1 MNDMNKKPYTNQLFI
16 FIILFL
22 LSLIAV
28 VIITQVNSD
37 KNLVKLE
44 SGYDEA
50 ISTFQIGNRMNTL
63 VNDVTSMDYRIRKL
77 VQSADSN
84 AATGL
89 YDSIRSLKS
98 EMNNLRNLA
107 GGNKKK
113 QQFDLISDLVSQKIE
128 YDNLLLSAYYAKR
141 DSVLQNV
148 FNANT
153 GKQLNDSIYATGMRL
168 QIELEQNLQA
178 TLSQNSTFT
187 DKTRYYGKMLSL
199 VALASIVVLGSFI
212 ILRVLK
218 QVMLIKELETAEKSA
233 VKSAQIKEQFL
244 ANMSHEIR
252 TPINAVIGFTG
263 LLNKTQLEAEQKKY
277 VGHIQ
282 QSSSNLLTI
291 INDIL
296 DISKIQANK
305 LRIVDKPFDLQETC
319 RGLASILQFKME
331 EKKLQ
336 FALNIDPSVPT
347 RLIGDGDR
355 LNQILTNLLNNATK
369 FTQQGSI
376 ELSIKTVKR
385 LYTNVE
391 IQFIVKDTGIGIPA
405 NKLDKIFERFEQV
418 DTDMT
423 RAYGG
428 TGLGLSIVKSL
439 VTQMNGQ
446 IEVKS
451 EMGKGSSFIVTLP
464 YKEIETAR
472 PESSIVTESQT
483 KSSKQAFGRFRLLVA
498 EDNQMNQ
505 MLLHHILD
513 QWHVDYEMMDDG
525 EKVIEQ
531 LKKEDY
537 DLVLMDIQMPI
548 MDGYTTARVIRDELK
563 SNIPIIAMT
572 AHVLIGEK
580 EKCLN
585 AGMDDYLPKPIDE
598 QFLFEILKKY
608 LNIHSAA
615 PVKKQVD
622 TIQELQF
629 IDLAQLNKNFGGN
642 VDFILKM
649 VRQFEKQFPKELS
662 DLRMAI
668 ESSNFSETRRVA
680 HLMKSTVTIL
690 SKSTPMLPQLNTIEK
705 TVVNDERDWSEIEN
719 AMKTLDE
726 LDIQLNK
733 ELQIVQADLV
743 Q

>member
-50 ISTFQIGNRMNTL
+50 ITTFRIGNRMNTL

-84 AATGL
+84 STTGL
-89 YDSIRSLKS
+89 YDSIRSLKD
-98 EMNNLRNLA
+98 EMNTLRELA
-107 GGNKKK
+107 GNNKKK
-113 QQFDLISDLVSQKIE
+113 QQFDLLSDLVSQKIE

-168 QIELEQNLQA
+168 QVELEQNLQA
-178 TLSQNSTFT
+178 TLTQNSTFT

-218 QVMLIKELETAEKSA
+218 QVILIKELETAEKSA

-263 LLNKTQLEAEQKKY
+263 LLNKTQLESEQKKY

-305 LRIVDKPFDLQETC
+305 LRIVEKPFDLHETC
-319 RGLASILQFKME
+319 KGLTSILQFKME

-336 FALNIDPSVPT
+336 FSLNIDPSVPT

-369 FTQQGSI
+369 FTQQGEI
-376 ELSIKTVKR
+376 ELSIKTLKR
-385 LYTNVE
+385 LYDNVE

-423 RAYGG
+423 RTYGG

-464 YKEIETAR
+464 YKEL
-472 PESSIVTESQT
+472 ESNRVESADNDIAQS
-483 KSSKQAFGRFRLLVA
+483 KNSKQAFERFKLLVA

-513 QWHVDYEMMDDG
+513 QWHVDYKMMDDG
-525 EKVIEQ
+525 EKVIAQ
-531 LKKEDY
+531 LKKENY

-548 MDGYTTARVIRDELK
+548 MDGYTTARLIRDELK

-580 EKCLN
+580 EKCIN

-608 LNIHSAA
+608 LKIHSAA
-615 PVKKQVD
+615 PVKKEVNAKKD
-622 TIQELQF
+622 FQF

-662 DLRMAI
+662 DLRSAI
-668 ESSNFSETRRVA
+668 DASNFAETRRVA

-690 SKSTPMLPQLNTIEK
+690 SKSTPMLPYLNIIEK
-705 TVVNDERDWSEIEN
+705 TVVNDERDWNEIEN
-719 AMKTLDE
+719 SMKTLDE
-726 LDIQLNK
+726 MDIQLNQ
-733 ELQIVQADLV
+733 ELQIVQDELNE
-743 Q
+743 

>member
-50 ISTFQIGNRMNTL
+50 ITTFRIGNRMNTL

-84 AATGL
+84 STTGL
-89 YDSIRSLKS
+89 YDSIRSLKV
-98 EMNNLRNLA
+98 EMNTLRELA
-107 GGNKKK
+107 GNNKKK
-113 QQFDLISDLVSQKIE
+113 QQFDLLSDLVSQKIE

-153 GKQLNDSIYATGMRL
+153 GKQLNDSIYSTGMRL
-168 QIELEQNLQA
+168 QVELEQNLQA
-178 TLSQNSTFT
+178 TLTQNSTFT

-218 QVMLIKELETAEKSA
+218 QVILIKELETAEKSA

-263 LLNKTQLEAEQKKY
+263 LLNKTQLEPEQKKY

-305 LRIVDKPFDLQETC
+305 LRIVEKPFDLHETC
-319 RGLASILQFKME
+319 KGLTSILQFKME

-336 FALNIDPSVPT
+336 FSLNIDPSVPA

-369 FTQQGSI
+369 FTQQGGI
-376 ELSIKTVKR
+376 ELSIKTLKR
-385 LYTNVE
+385 LYDNVE
-391 IQFIVKDTGIGIPA
+391 IQFVVKDTGIGIPA

-439 VTQMNGQ
+439 VTQMNGH

-464 YKEIETAR
+464 YKEM
-472 PESSIVTESQT
+472 ESNRLESTTDNITQ
-483 KSSKQAFGRFRLLVA
+483 SKNSKEAFGRFKLLVA

-531 LKKEDY
+531 LKKENY

-548 MDGYTTARVIRDELK
+548 MDGYTTARLIRDELK

-580 EKCLN
+580 EKCIN

-608 LNIHSAA
+608 LKIHSAA
-615 PVKKQVD
+615 PVKKEVYAKKD
-622 TIQELQF
+622 FQF

-662 DLRMAI
+662 DLRSAI
-668 ESSNFSETRRVA
+668 DASNFAETRRVA

-690 SKSTPMLPQLNTIEK
+690 SKSTPMLPYLNIIEK
-705 TVVNDERDWSEIEN
+705 TVVNDESDWNEIEN
-719 AMKTLDE
+719 SMKTLDE
-726 LDIQLNK
+726 MDIQLNQ
-733 ELQIVQADLV
+733 ELQIVQDELNE
-743 Q
+743 

>member
-44 SGYDEA
+44 SGYDAA

-84 AATGL
+84 SSTGL
-89 YDSIRSLKS
+89 YDSIRSLKE
-98 EMNNLRNLA
+98 EMNTLRNL
-107 GGNKKK
+107 GGTNKKK
-113 QQFDLISDLVSQKIE
+113 KQFDLLSDLVSQKIE

-141 DSVLQNV
+141 DSVLKNV

-153 GKQLNDSIYATGMRL
+153 GKQLNDSIYATGMQL
-168 QIELEQNLQA
+168 QVELEQNLQA
-178 TLSQNSTFT
+178 TISQNSLFT

-218 QVMLIKELETAEKSA
+218 QVILIKELEAAEKSA
-233 VKSAQIKEQFL
+233 VKSARIKEQFL

-263 LLNKTQLEAEQKKY
+263 LLNKTQLEPEQKKY

-305 LRIVDKPFDLQETC
+305 LRIVDKPFDLHETC
-319 RGLASILQFKME
+319 KGLTSILQFKME

-336 FALNIDPSVPT
+336 FKLNIDPSVPQ

-369 FTQQGSI
+369 FTQQGEI
-376 ELSIKTVKR
+376 ELAIKTVKR
-385 LYTNVE
+385 LYNNVD
-391 IQFIVKDTGIGIPA
+391 IQFVVTDTGIGIPA
-405 NKLDKIFERFEQV
+405 NKLDQIFERFEQV

-439 VTQMNGQ
+439 VTQMNGK
-446 IEVKS
+446 IDVKS
-451 EMGKGSSFIVTLP
+451 EFGKGSSFIVTLP
-464 YKEIETAR
+464 YKEMELTSIEASAGAS
-472 PESSIVTESQT
+472 E
-483 KSSKQAFGRFRLLVA
+483 KSKNSKLAFDRFRLLVA

-525 EKVIEQ
+525 EKVIAK
-531 LKKEDY
+531 LKEEKF
-537 DLVLMDIQMPI
+537 DLVLMDIQMPV
-548 MDGYTTARVIRDELK
+548 MDGYTTARLIRDELK

-572 AHVLIGEK
+572 AHVLVGEK
-580 EKCLN
+580 EKCIN

-608 LNIHSAA
+608 LHIHSVA
-615 PVKKQVD
+615 PVKKEIVTQQD
-622 TIQELQF
+622 FQF
-629 IDLAQLNKNFGGN
+629 IDLTQLNKNFGGN

-649 VRQFEKQFPKELS
+649 VRQFDKQFPKELA
-662 DLRMAI
+662 DLKAAI
-668 ESSNFSETRRVA
+668 DASNFTEIRRVA

-690 SKSTPMLPQLNTIEK
+690 SKSTPMLPHLNVIEK
-705 TVVNDERDWSEIEN
+705 TMVNDEKDWAEIEN
-719 AMKTLDE
+719 AMKQLDAMD
-726 LDIQLNK
+726 LQLNA
-733 ELQIVQADLV
+733 ELQVVQSDLSR
-743 Q
+743 

>member
-319 RGLASILQFKME
+319 KGLASILQFKME

-391 IQFIVKDTGIGIPA
+391 IQFVVKDTGIGIPA

-464 YKEIETAR
+464 YKEIESAR
-472 PESSIVTESQT
+472 PESTTVSESQT
-483 KSSKQAFGRFRLLVA
+483 KSSKQAFDRFRLLVA

-525 EKVIEQ
+525 EKVIAQ

-608 LNIHSAA
+608 LNVHSVA
-615 PVKKQVD
+615 PVKKEEN
-622 TIQELQF
+622 TKSELQF
-629 IDLAQLNKNFGGN
+629 IDLVQLNKNFGGN

-662 DLRMAI
+662 ELRIAI
-668 ESSNFSETRRVA
+668 DSSNFSETRRVA

-690 SKSTPMLPQLNTIEK
+690 SKSTPMLPYLNTIEK

-719 AMKTLDE
+719 AMKTLDQ
-726 LDIQLNK
+726 LDVQLNR

-743 Q
+743 